1 MSMTMKD
8 GRRRSIFAT
17 IAMPLLAI
25 LWTVPTIGLLVT
37 SFRSREAAASTGW
50 WTSLW
55 EGGWTLDNYAQVLGD
70 PSISGSLINS
80 IVVAVPAT
88 VLPIMFAAFAAYAF
102 TFIKFPAKDV
112 LFIVIVALMVVPIQV
127 AFQPM
132 LDLLGP
138 RGLGIN
144 GQFVAVWMLHTGF
157 GMPLAVY
164 ILRNYMATL
173 PHSVVESAKIDG
185 ASHFQTFWRLVAPMS
200 SPAIAAFATLQFLWV
215 WNDLLIAKLF
225 LGGGENKTVI
235 VSLQQ
240 MLGTQGQGTELLT
253 AGAFVSMVIPMLVFF
268 GLLGFLVRGLT
279 AGAVRGSPADP
290 RRGGGAR
297 GRPAPSVVVRCSADH
312 HGSPCLS
319 APPGH
324 LTDPAARPPMMRRWK
339 ISTMMIS
346 GTVTITPAA
355 IFVPYGVSNCEMPVN
370 FEIATFAVCISG
382 AFTIV
387 SAMRNSFHAAMKV
400 MIAVVNTPGAASGRM
415 TLRNAPKRVVPS
427 IIAACSSSTGSC
439 RKNALRFHTAS
450 GSANEIVGRIIAW

>member
-8 GRRRSIFAT
+8 GRRRSVFAT

-25 LWTVPTIGLLVT
+25 LWTIPTIGLLVT

-173 PHSVVESAKIDG
+173 PGSVVESAKIDG

-225 LGGGENKTVI
+225 LGGGQNKTVI

-268 GLLGFLVRGLT
+268 GLQRFLVRGMT
-279 AGAVRGSPADP
+279 AG
-290 RRGGGAR
+290 
-297 GRPAPSVVVRCSADH
+297 SVK
-312 HGSPCLS
+312 G
-319 APPGH
+319 
-324 LTDPAARPPMMRRWK
+324 
-339 ISTMMIS
+339 
-346 GTVTITPAA
+346 
-355 IFVPYGVSNCEMPVN
+355 
-370 FEIATFAVCISG
+370 
-382 AFTIV
+382 
-387 SAMRNSFHAAMKV
+387 
-400 MIAVVNTPGAASGRM
+400 
-415 TLRNAPKRVVPS
+415 
-427 IIAACSSSTGSC
+427 
-439 RKNALRFHTAS
+439 
-450 GSANEIVGRIIAW
+450 

>member
-25 LWTVPTIGLLVT
+25 LWTIPTIGLLVT

-80 IVVAVPAT
+80 VVVAVPAT

-102 TFIKFPAKDV
+102 TFIKFPAKDA

-173 PHSVVESAKIDG
+173 PNSVVESAKIDG
-185 ASHFQTFWRLVAPMS
+185 ASHFQTFWRLAAPMS

-225 LGGGENKTVI
+225 LGGGANTTII
-235 VSLQQ
+235 VDLQQ
-240 MLGTQGQGTELLT
+240 MLGTQGLGAELLT
-253 AGAFVSMVIPMLVFF
+253 AGAFLSMVIPMIVFF
-268 GLLGFLVRGLT
+268 SLQRFLVRGMT
-279 AGAVRGSPADP
+279 SGAVKG
-290 RRGGGAR
+290 
-297 GRPAPSVVVRCSADH
+297 
-312 HGSPCLS
+312 
-319 APPGH
+319 
-324 LTDPAARPPMMRRWK
+324 
-339 ISTMMIS
+339 
-346 GTVTITPAA
+346 
-355 IFVPYGVSNCEMPVN
+355 
-370 FEIATFAVCISG
+370 
-382 AFTIV
+382 
-387 SAMRNSFHAAMKV
+387 
-400 MIAVVNTPGAASGRM
+400 
-415 TLRNAPKRVVPS
+415 
-427 IIAACSSSTGSC
+427 
-439 RKNALRFHTAS
+439 
-450 GSANEIVGRIIAW
+450 

>member
-8 GRRRSIFAT
+8 GRKRSIFAT
-17 IAMPLLAI
+17 IAMPLLAL
-25 LWTVPTIGLLVT
+25 LWTIPTVGLLVT

-102 TFIKFPAKDV
+102 TFINFPAKDV

-173 PHSVVESAKIDG
+173 PNSVVESAKIDG

-240 MLGTQGQGTELLT
+240 MLGTQGQGAELLT

-268 GLLGFLVRGLT
+268 GLQRFLVRGMT
-279 AGAVRGSPADP
+279 AG
-290 RRGGGAR
+290 
-297 GRPAPSVVVRCSADH
+297 SVK
-312 HGSPCLS
+312 G
-319 APPGH
+319 
-324 LTDPAARPPMMRRWK
+324 
-339 ISTMMIS
+339 
-346 GTVTITPAA
+346 
-355 IFVPYGVSNCEMPVN
+355 
-370 FEIATFAVCISG
+370 
-382 AFTIV
+382 
-387 SAMRNSFHAAMKV
+387 
-400 MIAVVNTPGAASGRM
+400 
-415 TLRNAPKRVVPS
+415 
-427 IIAACSSSTGSC
+427 
-439 RKNALRFHTAS
+439 
-450 GSANEIVGRIIAW
+450 

>member
-25 LWTVPTIGLLVT
+25 LWTIPTIGLLVT

-80 IVVAVPAT
+80 VVVAVPAT

-102 TFIKFPAKDV
+102 TFIKFPAKDA

-173 PHSVVESAKIDG
+173 PNSVVESAKIDG
-185 ASHFQTFWRLVAPMS
+185 ASHFQTFWRLAAPMS

-225 LGGGENKTVI
+225 LGGGQNKTVI

-268 GLLGFLVRGLT
+268 GLQRFLVRGMT
-279 AGAVRGSPADP
+279 AG
-290 RRGGGAR
+290 
-297 GRPAPSVVVRCSADH
+297 SVK
-312 HGSPCLS
+312 G
-319 APPGH
+319 
-324 LTDPAARPPMMRRWK
+324 
-339 ISTMMIS
+339 
-346 GTVTITPAA
+346 
-355 IFVPYGVSNCEMPVN
+355 
-370 FEIATFAVCISG
+370 
-382 AFTIV
+382 
-387 SAMRNSFHAAMKV
+387 
-400 MIAVVNTPGAASGRM
+400 
-415 TLRNAPKRVVPS
+415 
-427 IIAACSSSTGSC
+427 
-439 RKNALRFHTAS
+439 
-450 GSANEIVGRIIAW
+450 